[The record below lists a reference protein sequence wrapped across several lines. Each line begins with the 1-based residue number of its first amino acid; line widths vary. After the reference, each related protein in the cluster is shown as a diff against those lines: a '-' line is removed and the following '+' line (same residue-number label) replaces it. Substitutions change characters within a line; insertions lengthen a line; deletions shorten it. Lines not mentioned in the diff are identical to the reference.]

1 MTVQELMMHQIA
13 QQFNAKISKGHH
25 VLHWENVTIEQ

>member
-1 MTVQELMMHQIA
+1 MHQIA
-13 QQFNAKISKGHH
+13 QQSNAKISKGHH